1 MEKMDSALLQV
12 LQEIE
17 AKPFQQILPQ
27 VNQLKSLLEKDK
39 YSVDAQNADGDTLL
53 HIVVKSGNLRGHNTI
68 QYKTEQEGGA
78 TPENVFDIA
87 YLTGHFNPNPFIKN
101 NQGMTPGMLAAHLKL
116 TSAWQFLS
124 SYERSYEAKC
134 QAKIFDAIYEDQIR
148 MQDTNL
154 RILWSN
160 TRKLRG
166 QYTRE

>member
-17 AKPFQQILPQ
+17 TKSFQQILPQ

-68 QYKTEQEGGA
+68 QEGNLN
-78 TPENVFDIA
+78 PENMFDIA
-87 YLTGHFNPNPFIKN
+87 YLTGRFNPNPFIKN
-101 NQGMTPGMLAAHLKL
+101 NQGMTPSMLAAHLKL

-124 SYERSYEAKC
+124 SYERSYEVKC
-134 QAKIFDAIYEDQIR
+134 QAEILRELYYKGTGCFDYQ
-148 MQDTNL
+148 NL
-154 RILWSN
+154 ISNIL
-160 TRKLRG
+160 KLRG

>member
-17 AKPFQQILPQ
+17 TKSFQQILPQ

-39 YSVDAQNADGDTLL
+39 YSVDAQNAVGDTLL

-68 QYKTEQEGGA
+68 QEGNLN
-78 TPENVFDIA
+78 PENMFDIA
-87 YLTGHFNPNPFIKN
+87 YLTGRFDPNPFIKN
-101 NQGMTPGMLAAHLKL
+101 NQGMTPSMLAAHLKL

-134 QAKIFDAIYEDQIR
+134 QAAIFDAIYEDQIR

-154 RILWSN
+154 GILWSN

-166 QYTRE
+166 QHTRE

>member
-1 MEKMDSALLQV
+1 MAKMTNEILNV

-17 AKPFQQILPQ
+17 IEPFQQILPQ
-27 VNQLKSLLEKDK
+27 VNKLKYLLEKEVCD
-39 YSVDAQNADGDTLL
+39 VNAQNSDGDTLL
-53 HIVVKSGNLRGHNTI
+53 HIAVKSGNLRGHNTI
-68 QYKTEQEGGA
+68 QEGNLN
-78 TPENVFDIA
+78 PENMFDLA
-87 YLTGHFNPNPFIKN
+87 YLTGRFNPNPFIKN
-101 NQGMTPGMLAAHLKL
+101 NQGMTPSMLAAHLKL

-134 QAKIFDAIYEDQIR
+134 QAAIFDAIYEDQIR

-166 QYTRE
+166 QHTRE